1 MRSAGEA
8 EDAARAGAEALVVR
22 GAVSGV
28 DGATRLPVLLCAETV
43 SLDGAVS
50 AGASAVLVPAE
61 GLDEDGRHEAVVA
74 AVDDAGLEA
83 VVEVR
88 DEDELALALERLD
101 PEIFLLSGA
110 RAGDG
115 DSLEVV
121 LGLLGD
127 VPAGK
132 LAVAELDVHDRD
144 DVEELERAGVD
155 GVIVPAGSVAELLSA
170 TGPAV

>member
-1 MRSAGEA
+1 M
-8 EDAARAGAEALVVR
+8 
-22 GAVSGV
+22 SGV
-28 DGATRLPVLLCAETV
+28 DGATRLPVLLCAVTV
-43 SLDGAVS
+43 SLDGAAS

-61 GLDEDGRHEAVVA
+61 GLDEEGRHESVVA
-74 AVDDAGLEA
+74 AVDAAGLEA
-83 VVEVR
+83 VIEVR

-132 LAVAELDVHDRD
+132 LAVAELEVHDRD